1 MFMTIGSQHLKINLK
16 ASQSLTFKRLLT
28 NYESRTT
35 KVRSSHSQVL
45 DTKLDLKDFAIFTG
59 KYLR

>member
-1 MFMTIGSQHLKINLK
+1 MFMTTGSQHLKINLK

-45 DTKLDLKDFAIFTG
+45 DTKVDLKDFAIFTG